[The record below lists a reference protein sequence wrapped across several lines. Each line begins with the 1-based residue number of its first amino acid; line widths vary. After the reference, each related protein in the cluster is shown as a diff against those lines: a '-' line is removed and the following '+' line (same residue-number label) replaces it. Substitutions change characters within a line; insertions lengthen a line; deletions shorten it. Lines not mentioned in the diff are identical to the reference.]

1 MADQAGCT
9 PNLKRLLPFAKKAFD
24 MYQKHQA
31 KKTGGGDGGD
41 GTRGGGGGGLMD
53 MVGGLAGA
61 AGVAPPKWMATNI
74 GGIGTDEDKALRQKA
89 AASEGAFAGAGTSP
103 GLEVWRVE
111 ALAPVRQP
119 PFPNSHASFFS
130 GDSYILLHT
139 RRKVENPSALEWDL
153 YFLLGSESSQDEKGA
168 AAYFVVNLDDL
179 LGTKPVQHREVQ
191 GQESNAFL
199 GLFGGAVVYMD
210 GGVASGFKSG
220 TPEAYDPRLLRV
232 KGANADTVRVSQV
245 PLEAASLNAGD
256 VFLLDAGESL
266 VLYCGSESNPLE
278 QRRGGEL
285 LGALKDERKAAGERV
300 DGEAELAANAPFWAA
315 VNGGSP
321 ATVAPAIADAVDAE
335 APAGPAK
342 LFKLSDESGTVVIG
356 QTAEGTPLPAPTPAD
371 VWVVTRGAEMFVA
384 VGDGASSAERVYVVN
399 RVDAIV
405 DAVGLPPASRVT
417 FFSREADRGLWN
429 SFFG

>member
-1 MADQAGCT
+1 MADEAGCT
-9 PNLKRLLPFAKKAFD
+9 NLKRLLPFAKKAFD

-41 GTRGGGGGGLMD
+41 GPRGGGGGGLMD
-53 MVGGLAGA
+53 MMGGLAGA

-119 PFPNSHASFFS
+119 PFPNSHASFFA

-139 RRKVENPSALEWDL
+139 RRKLENPSALEWDL

-191 GQESNAFL
+191 GQESDAFL

-220 TPEAYDPRLLRV
+220 TPEAYGPRLLRV

-245 PLEAASLNAGD
+245 PMEAASLNAGD
-256 VFLLDAGESL
+256 VFLLDAGELL

-300 DGEAELAANAPFWAA
+300 DGEAELAACAPFWAA
-315 VNGGSP
+315 VNGGTP
-321 ATVAPAIADAVDAE
+321 AAVAPAIADAVDVQ
-335 APAGPAK
+335 APTGPAK
-342 LFKLSDESGTVVIG
+342 LFKLSDESGSVVIG
-356 QTAEGTPLPAPTPAD
+356 QTAEGAPLPAPTPAD
-371 VWVVTRGAEMFVA
+371 VWVVTRGTEMFVA

-405 DAVGLPPASRVT
+405 EAVGLPPASRVT
-417 FFSREADRGLWN
+417 FFSRDADRSLWN
-429 SFFG
+429 SFFE

>member
-9 PNLKRLLPFAKKAFD
+9 NLKRLLPFAKKAFD

-31 KKTGGGDGGD
+31 KKGGAGAAGA
-41 GTRGGGGGGLMD
+41 REGGGGLMD

-61 AGVAPPKWMATNI
+61 AGVPPPKWMETNI

-89 AASEGAFAGAGTSP
+89 AASEGAFAGAGQTA

-119 PFPNSHASFFS
+119 PFPSSHASFYA

-139 RRKVENPSALEWDL
+139 RRKADNPGALEWDI
-153 YFLLGSESSQDEKGA
+153 YFLLGGESSQDEKGA

-191 GQESNAFL
+191 GQESPAFL
-199 GLFGGAVVYMD
+199 ALFGGAVVYMD
-210 GGVASGFKSG
+210 GGVASGFTSSK
-220 TPEAYDPRLLRV
+220 PEAYAPRLLSV
-232 KGANADTVRVSQV
+232 KGANADTVRVTQV
-245 PLEAASLNAGD
+245 PLEPSSLNAGD
-256 VFLLDAGESL
+256 VFLLDAGVSL
-266 VLYCGSESNPLE
+266 ILYCGSASNPLE

-285 LGALKDERKAAGERV
+285 LGALKDERKADGERV
-300 DGEAELAANAPFWAA
+300 DGEADLAACAPWWATL
-315 VNGGSP
+315 NGGTP
-321 ATVAPAIADAVDAE
+321 APVAAAIPDAPAGAE
-335 APAGPAK
+335 TPAGPAA
-342 LFKLSDESGTVVIG
+342 LFKLSDESGSVIIQ

-371 VWVVTRGAEMFVA
+371 VWVVTRGGEMYVA
-384 VGDGASSAERVYVVN
+384 VGEGASAAERVYVVN
-399 RVDAIV
+399 RVDAIAE
-405 DAVGLPPASRVT
+405 AVGLPTGCRVT
-417 FFSREADRGLWN
+417 FFSREADRGLWD